1 MDGDELPGNPPW
13 MPRIGVDGADLHY
26 QDTGGPEEPIV
37 FAHGLLWSTKLFH
50 LQLEALRGEYRCI
63 AFDFRGQGK
72 SQVTAAGYDMDTLA
86 RDAEQIIERLGAAP
100 CHFVGLSMGGF
111 IGMRLAAR
119 RPELLRSLALLETAA
134 DAEPLLNRPKY
145 AAMAAL
151 SRVLGFGPFVPQVER
166 IMFGKSF
173 LTDPSREAM
182 RRDLRAQLLGNDTTG
197 TARAVGG
204 VIWRKGIEDLL
215 PSIEVPTLVL
225 SGEEDVAVTPERS
238 RRTAEAIR
246 GARFQ
251 AIPRAGHSSSLENP
265 EAVTDALRGF
275 FAEVRSR
282 PSRAHVSRAS

>member
-1 MDGDELPGNPPW
+1 MDGGDPCGNPPW

-26 QDTGGPEEPIV
+26 EDTGGPAEPVV
-37 FAHGLLWSTKLFH
+37 FAHGLLWSTKLFRFQH
-50 LQLEALRGEYRCI
+50 EALGGEYRCI

-72 SQVTAAGYDMDTLA
+72 SQVTASGYDMDTLS
-86 RDAEQIIERLGAAP
+86 RDAAQIIERLGAGP

-111 IGMRLAAR
+111 VGMRLAAR
-119 RPELLRSLALLETAA
+119 RPELLRSLSLLETAA

-173 LTDPSREAM
+173 LADPAREAM

-204 VIWRKGIEDLL
+204 VIWRKGVEDLL
-215 PSIEVPTLVL
+215 PGIDVPTLVL
-225 SGEEDVAVTPERS
+225 SGEEDVAVTPARS

-251 AIPRAGHSSSLENP
+251 TIPRAGHSSSLENP
-265 EAVTDALRGF
+265 EAVTEALRGF
-275 FAEVRSR
+275 FAEVGSR
-282 PSRAHVSRAS
+282 PPRAQVSRAS

>member
-1 MDGDELPGNPPW
+1 
-13 MPRIGVDGADLHY
+13 MPRIGVDGAEIQY
-26 QDTGGPEEPIV
+26 EDTGGAGEPVV
-37 FAHGLLWSTKLFH
+37 FAHGLLWSTKLFQF
-50 LQLEALRGEYRCI
+50 QLEALRGEYRCI

-72 SQVTAAGYDMDTLA
+72 SQVTKTGYDMDTLT

-100 CHFVGLSMGGF
+100 CHFAGLSMGGF
-111 IGMRLAAR
+111 VGMRLAAR

-173 LTDPSREAM
+173 LKDPSREAM
-182 RRDLRAQLLGNDTTG
+182 RRDLRGQLLANDRTG
-197 TARAVGG
+197 TSRAVSG
-204 VIWRKGIEDLL
+204 VIWRKSIDDLL
-215 PSIEVPTLVL
+215 PRIEVPTLVI
-225 SGEEDVAVTPERS
+225 SGEEDVAVTPARS

-251 AIPRAGHSSSLENP
+251 TVPRAGHSSSLENP
-265 EAVTDALRGF
+265 EGVTDALRRF
-275 FAEVRSR
+275 FAEVRGAAR
-282 PSRAHVSRAS
+282 PRVSGAS

>member
-1 MDGDELPGNPPW
+1 

-26 QDTGGPEEPIV
+26 EDTGGPGEPIV
-37 FAHGLLWSTKLFH
+37 FAHGLLWSTKLFRF
-50 LQLEALRGEYRCI
+50 QLEALRGEYRCI

-72 SQVTAAGYDMDTLA
+72 SQVTATGYDMDTLA
-86 RDAEQIIERLGAAP
+86 RDAGQIIERLAAAP

-134 DAEPLLNRPKY
+134 DSEPLLNRPKY
-145 AAMAAL
+145 AAMAAM
-151 SRVLGFGPFVPQVER
+151 SRLVGFGPFVSQVEK

-182 RRDLRAQLLGNDTTG
+182 RRDQRAQLLGNDTTG
-197 TARAVGG
+197 TPRAVGG

-215 PSIEVPTLVL
+215 GRIDVPTLVL
-225 SGEEDVAVTPERS
+225 SGEEDVAVTPARS
-238 RRTAEAIR
+238 RRTADAIR

-251 AIPRAGHSSSLENP
+251 TIPRAGHSSSLENP
-265 EAVTDALRGF
+265 DAVTGALRGF
-275 FAEVRSR
+275 FAEVRDR
-282 PSRAHVSRAS
+282 KPKAYVSGAS